1 MITFIVIFAISL
13 FFAKLISYLLN
24 KANVDLLKN
33 KWVALILTILYIPLD
48 YYLLIFITFGASLIA
63 EGYFNGLGQ
72 QGAILIIRN
81 IVICSLLCAPAFY
94 KMMRHKN
101 IH

>member
-1 MITFIVIFAISL
+1 M
-13 FFAKLISYLLN
+13 
-24 KANVDLLKN
+24 
-33 KWVALILTILYIPLD
+33 
-48 YYLLIFITFGASLIA
+48 IFITFGASLIA